1 MATSRPTHNLPPYIG
16 AQGAMASPGLGAIAG
31 GNASSMSGQVL
42 TANGLN
48 GTSWMNSTNHTPT
61 NAIQI
66 GNPNPVITFHMNGNI
81 TTPAGTITSDDWI
94 IAIQTM
100 KQLIMDMSK
109 DQELASKYPYIQDAA
124 HSWFMKELKG
134 KDNGNNEES

>member
-1 MATSRPTHNLPPYIG
+1 MATSNQTPYINYGSIQG
-16 AQGAMASPGLGAIAG
+16 AQGS
-31 GNASSMSGQVL
+31 SGQVL
-42 TANGLN
+42 TASGMNGS
-48 GTSWMNSTNHTPT
+48 SWMNSTNHVPT

-66 GNPNPVITFHMNGNI
+66 GSPEPVITFHMNGNI
-81 TTPAGTITSDDWI
+81 TTPAGTITGDDWI

-124 HSWFMKELKG
+124 HTWFMKGLG
-134 KDNGNNEES
+134 GNNNDKSESD

>member
-1 MATSRPTHNLPPYIG
+1 MAISKSVPYITNGGTGIQG
-16 AQGAMASPGLGAIAG
+16 AQGS
-31 GNASSMSGQVL
+31 SGQFL

-48 GTSWMNSTNHTPT
+48 GSSWMMKQTNIAPT

-66 GNPNPVITFHMNGNI
+66 GSPEPVVTFHMDGNI
-81 TTPAGTITSDDWI
+81 STPAGTISADDWI

-100 KQLIMDMSK
+100 KRLIMDMSK

-134 KDNGNNEES
+134 NNNGENDNE